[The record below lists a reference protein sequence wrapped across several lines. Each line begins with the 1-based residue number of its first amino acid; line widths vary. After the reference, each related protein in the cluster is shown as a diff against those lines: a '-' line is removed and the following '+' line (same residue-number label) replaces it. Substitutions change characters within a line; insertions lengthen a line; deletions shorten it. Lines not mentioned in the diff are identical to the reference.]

1 MTYKKGWLEQDSGLQ
16 YNRNSQTLEANKLK
30 AGSGVSIGNIS
41 NDPVLVDSTATL
53 KTEFAIGTNVD
64 RVDEKIDVQNEPTG
78 ITPEQR
84 AVTTID
90 FDSTARTFTIAPTG
104 GSFQYWDQGVKYIK
118 YGPQSVQFPDVEG
131 LHFFFFEGPS
141 LGTISSFDESLLL
154 TKTYLAVLYWDADN
168 QEVIYFGDERH
179 TPQMPGRTHLSL
191 HLGIGTVYISGLAL
205 TGIVADASG
214 ALDSHAQFGFSSGII
229 LDEDL
234 QIDITSDPTPSLTK
248 IYYKEGAAGNWRCDC
263 PVNFPVK
270 NFGAGRVA
278 YNMMSGGTWQQFQAD
293 EGAYTLSHIFAT
305 NDTCCKLIVVQGQS
319 QYTSLA
325 NAREAANEEI
335 LNIATEG
342 LPFEE
347 FVSVGTIIFQTS
359 NSYGNSVKARAIT
372 TATGSTY
379 VDFRGTRSTGAIT
392 TAVTQHNTLGG
403 REDPSSHPAEAISYE
418 DGTTQTTVQLKMEEL
433 DSSIG
438 THPVTAAGTDN
449 ASWSVNQ
456 DASALGTKFTSSAG
470 VLNIQRQD
478 GADINIEHD
487 GRFKSD
493 SYQLDTQS
501 VTLAGDTLT
510 ASGAQAFILVRG
522 EGFNDDD
529 LDRIVLSGIPER
541 TPIYLYGQGTETIT
555 IKHDNY
561 VGNGKIITPTG
572 EDVILGPGDTVQL
585 IENSTGTQYNV
596 IGISQAVSASEVTV
610 DNSQFINFLI
620 DSTSNDVQG
629 TLEFI
634 DLNVNNYGYNSIPQM
649 GQFVSLGAATN
660 YNKLEALDIEKEL
673 DSVYLSSSPVGYGK
687 TATATCDNGNIITVW
702 RDSISEVKY
711 SVLTPDGTT
720 IVNDISLDTNSARG
734 AGIALL
740 NNGYQAGVIV
750 PRATTT
756 RALVYYKIDVSGNL
770 LSGPTT
776 VYTYPENQ
784 GDIGDPLIK
793 TLPNGNLVV
802 SFKDGRQNVNYP
814 PVAFVIINE
823 DGEVIVEKTNAIP
836 DNQFSR
842 YTGSQYNNTV
852 LPNGNIVFVW
862 IELEA
867 FPDVRIKAS
876 MFDQDGNELI
886 GTTVL
891 NIPVEPNN
899 FQSPVKVLSLNNG
912 NFAVLYRINITEEQ
926 IDVMIFDQTF
936 EVVVESFTALQFSS
950 GGVFQFGKARLPDNK
965 FVVIGTGSVSPY
977 SIMAVVDYEGNVIQT
992 EQGLFSESAFVYPII
1007 EGTKDG
1013 RLTISRQRSIDGS
1026 SWGPHLE
1033 KWSGTGTKIN
1043 GYLQLASGESVNTIS
1058 NSSDSTSS
1066 NALMTS
1072 SAIQNAIVVATPD
1085 VVFTEDID
1093 SNIIGGTGAGGNLVG
1108 GSGLNNFLGGVS
1120 AGSELTTG
1128 DENVIIG
1135 NAAVQYNQT
1144 GSYNVVIG
1152 RYAGRGVSANSY
1164 SNNIIVG
1171 FQSGYLLTTGGNNVL
1186 VGYQAGYSNTTQSD
1200 LIAIGYQAGYNST
1213 GITNMFIGTQAGF
1226 STVSGQRNTIIGY
1239 LAGYRNTG
1247 SQNTIL
1253 GREAGYNQQSGLNNV
1268 FLGVN
1273 AGAGVGAYSASQ
1285 NTFVGHSA
1293 GSGCTANNNVFVGYL
1308 AGQNAGAGGGNTGVG
1323 YRAAIA
1329 SGTGSYFGCTA
1340 VGYDCCSGLTSGS
1353 RNTAMG
1359 YDAFGAL
1366 QTGEYNVG
1374 VGYQVGRANVTSGS
1388 YNTLIGYEAGYNMAA
1403 ASSYNVFLGYQAGYS
1418 ETGSNKLHIA
1428 NNSTESLIEGDFS
1441 ARTVKINGDLTV
1453 ETLYADASS
1462 VVIGTTVLSEKSGG
1476 GILINDQEIEVISG
1490 IHTLPSGDSTS
1501 SIIFETPMENS
1512 NYAISASISNEVDET
1527 PSIYSF
1533 IITNKSTTGFNV
1545 LLSGNLDSGN
1555 YKLEYMVKKDP
1566 YIS

>member
-634 DLNVNNYGYNSIPQM
+634 DLNV
-649 GQFVSLGAATN
+649 
-660 YNKLEALDIEKEL
+660 
-673 DSVYLSSSPVGYGK
+673 
-687 TATATCDNGNIITVW
+687 
-702 RDSISEVKY
+702 
-711 SVLTPDGTT
+711 
-720 IVNDISLDTNSARG
+720 
-734 AGIALL
+734 
-740 NNGYQAGVIV
+740 
-750 PRATTT
+750 
-756 RALVYYKIDVSGNL
+756 
-770 LSGPTT
+770 
-776 VYTYPENQ
+776 
-784 GDIGDPLIK
+784 
-793 TLPNGNLVV
+793 
-802 SFKDGRQNVNYP
+802 
-814 PVAFVIINE
+814 
-823 DGEVIVEKTNAIP
+823 
-836 DNQFSR
+836 
-842 YTGSQYNNTV
+842 
-852 LPNGNIVFVW
+852 
-862 IELEA
+862 
-867 FPDVRIKAS
+867 
-876 MFDQDGNELI
+876 
-886 GTTVL
+886 
-891 NIPVEPNN
+891 
-899 FQSPVKVLSLNNG
+899 
-912 NFAVLYRINITEEQ
+912 
-926 IDVMIFDQTF
+926 
-936 EVVVESFTALQFSS
+936 
-950 GGVFQFGKARLPDNK
+950 
-965 FVVIGTGSVSPY
+965 
-977 SIMAVVDYEGNVIQT
+977 
-992 EQGLFSESAFVYPII
+992 
-1007 EGTKDG
+1007 
-1013 RLTISRQRSIDGS
+1013 
-1026 SWGPHLE
+1026 
-1033 KWSGTGTKIN
+1033 
-1043 GYLQLASGESVNTIS
+1043 
-1058 NSSDSTSS
+1058 
-1066 NALMTS
+1066 
-1072 SAIQNAIVVATPD
+1072 
-1085 VVFTEDID
+1085 VFTEDID

-1512 NYAISASISNEVDET
+1512 NYAISASTSNEVDET

>member
-30 AGSGVSIGNIS
+30 AGSGVSVGSIS

-53 KTEFAIGTNVD
+53 KTEFAIGTNVS
-64 RVDEKIDVQNEPTG
+64 RVDEKIDIQNEPTG

-104 GSFQYWDQGVKYIK
+104 GSFQYWDQGVKYTK
-118 YGPQSVQFPDVEG
+118 YGPQTVQFPDVEG

-141 LGTISSFDESLLL
+141 LGTISTFDESLLL
-154 TKTYLAVLYWDADN
+154 TKTYLAVLYWDSDN

-191 HLGIGTVYISGLAL
+191 HLGIGTVYVSGLSL

-234 QIDITSDPTPSLTK
+234 QIDIDSDPTPSLTK

-263 PVNFPVK
+263 PVSFPVK

-278 YNMMSGGTWQQFQAD
+278 YNLMSGGTWQQFQAD
-293 EGAYTLSHIFAT
+293 EGAYTLSHVFAT
-305 NDTCCKLIVVQGQS
+305 NDTCCKIIVVQGQS

-403 REDPSSHPAEAISYE
+403 RDDPSAHPAEAISYE

-449 ASWSVNQ
+449 TSWSVNQ
-456 DASALGTKFTSSAG
+456 DASTLGTKFTSSAG

-585 IENSTGTQYNV
+585 IENSSGTQYNV

-620 DSTSNDVQG
+620 DSTSADVQG

-634 DLNVNNYGYNSIPQM
+634 DLNV
-649 GQFVSLGAATN
+649 
-660 YNKLEALDIEKEL
+660 K
-673 DSVYLSSSPVGYGK
+673 
-687 TATATCDNGNIITVW
+687 
-702 RDSISEVKY
+702 
-711 SVLTPDGTT
+711 
-720 IVNDISLDTNSARG
+720 
-734 AGIALL
+734 
-740 NNGYQAGVIV
+740 
-750 PRATTT
+750 
-756 RALVYYKIDVSGNL
+756 
-770 LSGPTT
+770 
-776 VYTYPENQ
+776 
-784 GDIGDPLIK
+784 
-793 TLPNGNLVV
+793 
-802 SFKDGRQNVNYP
+802 
-814 PVAFVIINE
+814 
-823 DGEVIVEKTNAIP
+823 
-836 DNQFSR
+836 
-842 YTGSQYNNTV
+842 
-852 LPNGNIVFVW
+852 
-862 IELEA
+862 
-867 FPDVRIKAS
+867 
-876 MFDQDGNELI
+876 
-886 GTTVL
+886 
-891 NIPVEPNN
+891 
-899 FQSPVKVLSLNNG
+899 
-912 NFAVLYRINITEEQ
+912 
-926 IDVMIFDQTF
+926 
-936 EVVVESFTALQFSS
+936 
-950 GGVFQFGKARLPDNK
+950 
-965 FVVIGTGSVSPY
+965 
-977 SIMAVVDYEGNVIQT
+977 
-992 EQGLFSESAFVYPII
+992 
-1007 EGTKDG
+1007 
-1013 RLTISRQRSIDGS
+1013 
-1026 SWGPHLE
+1026 
-1033 KWSGTGTKIN
+1033 
-1043 GYLQLASGESVNTIS
+1043 
-1058 NSSDSTSS
+1058 
-1066 NALMTS
+1066 
-1072 SAIQNAIVVATPD
+1072 
-1085 VVFTEDID
+1085 
-1093 SNIIGGTGAGGNLVG
+1093 
-1108 GSGLNNFLGGVS
+1108 
-1120 AGSELTTG
+1120 
-1128 DENVIIG
+1128 
-1135 NAAVQYNQT
+1135 
-1144 GSYNVVIG
+1144 
-1152 RYAGRGVSANSY
+1152 
-1164 SNNIIVG
+1164 
-1171 FQSGYLLTTGGNNVL
+1171 
-1186 VGYQAGYSNTTQSD
+1186 
-1200 LIAIGYQAGYNST
+1200 
-1213 GITNMFIGTQAGF
+1213 
-1226 STVSGQRNTIIGY
+1226 
-1239 LAGYRNTG
+1239 
-1247 SQNTIL
+1247 
-1253 GREAGYNQQSGLNNV
+1253 
-1268 FLGVN
+1268 
-1273 AGAGVGAYSASQ
+1273 
-1285 NTFVGHSA
+1285 
-1293 GSGCTANNNVFVGYL
+1293 
-1308 AGQNAGAGGGNTGVG
+1308 
-1323 YRAAIA
+1323 
-1329 SGTGSYFGCTA
+1329 
-1340 VGYDCCSGLTSGS
+1340 
-1353 RNTAMG
+1353 
-1359 YDAFGAL
+1359 
-1366 QTGEYNVG
+1366 
-1374 VGYQVGRANVTSGS
+1374 
-1388 YNTLIGYEAGYNMAA
+1388 
-1403 ASSYNVFLGYQAGYS
+1403 
-1418 ETGSNKLHIA
+1418 
-1428 NNSTESLIEGDFS
+1428 
-1441 ARTVKINGDLTV
+1441 
-1453 ETLYADASS
+1453 
-1462 VVIGTTVLSEKSGG
+1462 
-1476 GILINDQEIEVISG
+1476 EIEVISG

-1501 SIIFETPMENS
+1501 SITFETPMENS

-1533 IITNKSTTGFNV
+1533 IITNKTATGFNV

-1566 YIS
+1566 YIV